1 MLWALVL
8 VSEGV
13 RRLLRETR
21 RRGIM
26 PLLLEMFGV
35 VWKERKVENRL
46 YDFYDGFV
54 LDMDRCWGLVPC
66 GRLRA
71 CWT

>member
-1 MLWALVL
+1 M
-8 VSEGV
+8 S
-13 RRLLRETR
+13 
-21 RRGIM
+21 
-26 PLLLEMFGV
+26 LLLEMFGV